1 MNYGEILEKSWKTIW
16 KHKVLWIFGLLASC
30 SRGGGGGG
38 GGQGINYQFSNR
50 DFRSGAPFGNLPPG
64 LERFLNEL
72 GQWFNSEAAWIILA
86 LFVLFFLVLWLV
98 LFVLG
103 IFGRIGLVRG
113 AWLADEGIEQLP
125 FGELW
130 RGSLPYFWQV
140 VLLMLLF
147 FATTLAVVL
156 VLIGPAILIS
166 VLTLGIGIF
175 CLLIPLIC
183 LLVPLFWALSVWL
196 EQAIVAVVGEN
207 LGVIEGIKRGWEVIR
222 NNLAQ
227 MLVMSLILLIGAAVI
242 GFLIGLPILLVMVPL
257 ILSLFALDQ
266 GVFWYGLGF
275 SAVLFL
281 LYLPLAIALNAV
293 LQAYLGTAWT
303 LTFRRLTGRGPATA
317 GESEAGETAPA

>member
-1 MNYGEILEKSWKTIW
+1 MNYGEILGKSWKTVW

-38 GGQGINYQFSNR
+38 GGQGINYQFSGR
-50 DFRSGAPFGNLPPG
+50 EFPGGAPFGNLPPG
-64 LERFLNEL
+64 LERFLNDL
-72 GQWFNSEAAWIILA
+72 GRWFSSETAWIIVA
-86 LFVLFFLVLWLV
+86 LLVLFFLALWLV

-113 AWLADEGIEQLP
+113 AWRADEGVEKLS

-130 RGSLPYFWQV
+130 RESLPYFWRV

-147 FATTLAVVL
+147 FAITLAIAL

-166 VLTLGIGIF
+166 VLTLGLGIF

-183 LLVPLFWALSVWL
+183 LLIPVFWALSVWL

-207 LGVIEGIKRGWEVIR
+207 LGVIEGVKRGWEVIR

-257 ILSLFALDQ
+257 ILSLFAQDQ

-317 GESEAGETAPA
+317 GEPEAGEAALA